1 MRTKR
6 LTLQQRREIFLT
18 LVHTQDA
25 RTMTVPESKRT
36 VMQNFQ
42 ISDDQLEKIVEEG
55 VEKEWPPLNEPVAQA
70 S

>member
-1 MRTKR
+1 
-6 LTLQQRREIFLT
+6 
-18 LVHTQDA
+18 
-25 RTMTVPESKRT
+25 MTVPESKRT

>member
-6 LTLQQRREIFLT
+6 LTLQQRREIFAA
-18 LVHTQDA
+18 LVQTQDA
-25 RTMTVPESKRT
+25 RTMTIADSKRS

-55 VEKEWPPLNEPVAQA
+55 VDKEWPPLDEPIAKA
-70 S
+70 G